1 MIQTKSE
8 NELTSLMPSINL
20 IVSEIKY
27 EIQRFDSLIYENM
40 QQNEEKNEE
49 AYFNVFYII

>member
-40 QQNEEKNEE
+40 QQTEEKNAE